1 MRIRQILLIITILT
15 LSGSQAFS
23 QHRIT
28 KKEADLIIRNLKESP
43 LLSDADTDFK
53 VNTTTKWSDESGVI
67 LCQKTTFDFDKK
79 GLSVGKRI
87 GRNIWGVL
95 FALPTFGASMYAAN
109 ARNDTRILVEE
120 TERRKI
126 LVKDKSAIDQ
136 YSVLY
141 FRLSMEDDAF
151 EARVIK
157 KDGSIQP
164 LDLEEAIKVED
175 VKSVP
180 GIFQGYTDSK
190 ISSINRPSYYKI
202 AVPDLVEG
210 DVIEYAFR
218 HINSRQYGHNPS
230 YKEFDPIYYLCNREM
245 PVARQV
251 IEVVTQDEK
260 YHIGYKCLKGAPDFI
275 TVNASGK
282 KVYKWVDNN
291 RDKLVDT
298 RFVNEYLE
306 LPSIKF
312 QIIYARNS
320 SRNFIWFA
328 DEAAMKKDITA
339 EELSQ
344 KARTFW
350 FSPEKL
356 QATGD
361 YTKGLHSSLENTT
374 GALYKL
380 LRKRGAFDGSEEE
393 YVHKVYYTIRSMTMH
408 QPWSD
413 YAYAKVMSGLLN
425 QRRIP
430 HEIVAST
437 VNNRTDINKVAFT
450 QEIAWM
456 IKYRNRYFANP
467 DEHLNPDEIPVY
479 LAGNTALRFSNNE
492 NDEKVS
498 SDVIPA
504 GDTLHN
510 TLKSLVKVSLDAKN
524 SSFVV
529 NKESEASGL
538 VKQGLIDEIL
548 AFTPFIETDYRN
560 YDGVSMWDGMDP
572 ADEEKATTEFN
583 DQKKEWKEEKPKVM
597 KSLAE
602 SEYGH
607 TVEKYDAFRLVQDG
621 RNLKKR
627 GLRFTESFVLSE
639 MTSQAGPDLIIS
651 LPALMGEQSRIKK
664 EERQR
669 TLPIDIQ
676 YPRSLHW
683 KIIFQVPAGYLPK
696 GLDNL
701 NKTVTND
708 AGSFVSTATFENN
721 AIHLAVKKTYR
732 SRHLDVKDWNKL
744 LEVLDASF
752 NFSESKI
759 ILVKQ

>member
-1 MRIRQILLIITILT
+1 MRILRFFLIVAALSLT
-15 LSGSQAFS
+15 GSQTFS
-23 QHRIT
+23 QHRIS
-28 KKEADLIIRNLKESP
+28 KKEADMIDRNLSSSP
-43 LLSDADTDFK
+43 LLIDDADFK
-53 VNTTTKWSDESGVI
+53 ESSTTRWPDESGVI

-87 GRNIWGVL
+87 GRNVWGVL

-126 LVKDKSAIDQ
+126 LLKDKAAIDQ

-151 EARVIK
+151 AARVIK
-157 KDGSIQP
+157 ADGSIQP
-164 LDLEEAIKVED
+164 LNLEEAIKVDD

-180 GIFQGYTDSK
+180 GIFQGYTDFRV
-190 ISSINRPSYYKI
+190 SSVYRPSYYKI
-202 AVPDLVEG
+202 AVPDLTEG
-210 DVIEYAFR
+210 DIIEYAFR
-218 HINSRQYGHNPS
+218 HINTRQYGHNPS
-230 YKEFDPIYYLCNREM
+230 YKEFDPVYYLCNREM

-251 IEVVTQDEK
+251 IEVVTQDDK
-260 YHIGYKCLKGAPDFI
+260 YHIGYKSLKGAPDFMA
-275 TVNASGK
+275 TDASGN

-298 RFVNEYLE
+298 KFVNEFLE

-328 DEAAMKKDITA
+328 DETAMKKDITP
-339 EELSQ
+339 EELSI

-361 YTKGLHSSLENTT
+361 YTKGLNSSIENTT

-380 LRKRGAFDGSEEE
+380 LRKRGAFEGSEDE
-393 YVHKVYYTIRSMTMH
+393 YVQKVYYTIRSMTIH
-408 QPWSD
+408 ETWSD
-413 YAYAKVMSGLLN
+413 YAFAKIMSGLLTMK
-425 QRRIP
+425 RIP
-430 HEIVAST
+430 HEIIAST

-456 IKYRNRYFANP
+456 IRYKNRYFANP

-479 LAGNTALRFSNNE
+479 LAGNTALRFNSNE
-492 NDEKVS
+492 KEEKVTT
-498 SDVIPA
+498 DVIPM
-504 GDTLHN
+504 GDTLLN
-510 TLKSLVKVSLDAKN
+510 TLKSLVKVSLDVSKAT
-524 SSFVV
+524 FIVT
-529 NKESEASGL
+529 KESEASGL
-538 VKQGLIDEIL
+538 VKQGMIDEVL
-548 AFTPFIETDYRN
+548 ALTPFLETDFRN
-560 YDGVSMWDGMDP
+560 YDGVSMWDGLS
-572 ADEEKATTEFN
+572 ATDEEKATMEFN

-621 RNLKKR
+621 RNAKKR
-627 GLRFTESFVLSE
+627 GLRYTESFTLSE
-639 MTSQAGPDLIIS
+639 MTSQAGSDLIIS
-651 LPALMGEQSRIKK
+651 LPVLMGEQSRIKK

-676 YPRSLHW
+676 YPRSLQW
-683 KIIFQVPAGYLPK
+683 KIICQVPAGYTPR
-696 GLDNL
+696 GLENL
-701 NKTVTND
+701 NKTISNE
-708 AGSFVSTATFENN
+708 AGSFVSTATVENN
-721 AIHLAVKKTYR
+721 AIHLAVKKTFR
-732 SRHLDVKDWNKL
+732 SRHLNVNDWNKL
-744 LEVLDASF
+744 LELLDASF